1 MQTAEIPDERPRR
14 PTGGCPYE
22 GVPKI
27 KVTRSVCIFLIPVL
41 RFKVES
47 ATIGMSHSADGAYH
61 TAEAITMSKRRL
73 NRFVSLT
80 LILALAWTWAAA
92 YAESAATAQN
102 PGGER
107 GFQIHFLNQGR
118 VDAILIVSNGEAMFI
133 DSGYRQNGLKC
144 INYMKRMGIT
154 KLRYYVGTHAHKNH
168 IGGAAPIIYTMRP
181 KKILIPHEG
190 VKTAIIKYA
199 APGEE
204 RQVVEGANYTVL
216 SPGNVLSWNDLT
228 LTCLGPLKIEKCAP
242 GSGREN
248 YNSLILR
255 IDRGN
260 RQMVLLTGDTSSRI
274 LSRIERY
281 QPGAIRAEVLKNPHH
296 NTAQPESILKKIAP
310 KIVAVCNSGRPSS
323 TYRKRI
329 SKLGSVFYAA
339 CRSGNGSFMLEDA
352 GGNWMV
358 AENTDGIFLT
368 GG

>member
-1 MQTAEIPDERPRR
+1 
-14 PTGGCPYE
+14 
-22 GVPKI
+22 
-27 KVTRSVCIFLIPVL
+27 
-41 RFKVES
+41 
-47 ATIGMSHSADGAYH
+47 MSQ
-61 TAEAITMSKRRL
+61 RRL
-73 NRFVSLT
+73 IRFVLFA
-80 LILALAWTWAAA
+80 LILALAWTWTTA
-92 YAESAATAQN
+92 YGESAATPQA

-107 GFQIHFLNQGR
+107 AFQIHFLNQGR

-144 INYMKRMGIT
+144 IRYMKRMGIT

-168 IGGAAPIIYTMRP
+168 IGGAAPIIYAMRP
-181 KKILIPHEG
+181 EQVFIPHDG
-190 VKTAIIKYA
+190 VKSAIIKYA

-204 RQVVEGANYTVL
+204 RQVVESANYTVL
-216 SPGNVLSWNDLT
+216 SPGSVLSWNDLT
-228 LTCLGPLKIEKCAP
+228 LTCLGPLKIEKCSS

-323 TYRKRI
+323 TYRRRI
-329 SKLGSVFYAA
+329 FKLGSVFYAA
-339 CRSGNGSFMLEDA
+339 CRSGSGSFMLEDS
-352 GGNWMV
+352 GGNWIMT
-358 AENTDGIFLT
+358 ENTDAIF
-368 GG
+368 

>member
-1 MQTAEIPDERPRR
+1 
-14 PTGGCPYE
+14 
-22 GVPKI
+22 
-27 KVTRSVCIFLIPVL
+27 
-41 RFKVES
+41 
-47 ATIGMSHSADGAYH
+47 MSQ
-61 TAEAITMSKRRL
+61 RRL
-73 NRFVSLT
+73 IRFVLFA
-80 LILALAWTWAAA
+80 LILALAWTWTTA
-92 YAESAATAQN
+92 YGESAATPQA

-107 GFQIHFLNQGR
+107 AFQIHFLNQGR

-144 INYMKRMGIT
+144 IRYMKRMGIT

-168 IGGAAPIIYTMRP
+168 IGGAAPIIYAMRP
-181 KKILIPHEG
+181 EQVFIPHDG
-190 VKTAIIKYA
+190 VKSAIIKYA

-204 RQVVEGANYTVL
+204 RQVVESANYTVL
-216 SPGNVLSWNDLT
+216 SPGSVLTWNDLT
-228 LTCLGPLKIEKCAP
+228 LTCLGPLKIEKCSS

-323 TYRKRI
+323 TYRRRI
-329 SKLGSVFYAA
+329 FKLGSVFYAA
-339 CRSGNGSFMLEDA
+339 CRSGNGSFMLEDS
-352 GGNWMV
+352 GGNWIMT
-358 AENTDGIFLT
+358 ENTDAIY
-368 GG
+368 